1 MIHDLQSGLRKKY
14 STETALIRLV
24 DQLFLKL
31 DKNRVS
37 GLIFIDYKK
46 AFDLI
51 HAYGIVSNELGLIE
65 DYLSHRTQFVELSG
79 QRSMSSSI
87 TMGVPQGSVLGPL
100 LFLLFIND
108 LPGSVQ
114 KCVLNIYADDTTM
127 STSTDLKDAPQSLCT
142 NLQADLNEVASWT
155 SDNKMVLNESKTK
168 VMLVTGKRLA
178 TKLDDK
184 TMVIKIDDTNL
195 EQVHSF
201 SLLGLTIDSNLNFN
215 DHVDN
220 LCTKLSK
227 RIGILRKIRSFLPIK
242 ERKLFYESTIKAL
255 MMYASSVW
263 TTCSTE
269 NLNKVLKLQKRAAR
283 VILKADRYENSV
295 NLFKKLGWLTFYDES
310 KVVKSSLVYKRLHG
324 DTADYLVNILPR
336 NTDIHNRN
344 TRNGQINLYCPR
356 YKYES
361 DGGNSFSVSVT
372 RLWNSIPTNIR
383 RLPTLNSFKKSYRKL
398 LLARYDSITQFSVFK
413 S

>member
-1 MIHDLQSGLRKKY
+1 MIHHLQSGLRKKY

-24 DQLFLKL
+24 DQLFLEL

-51 HAYGIVSNELGLIE
+51 HAYGIVSNELGLTE

-114 KCVLNIYADDTTM
+114 KCVLNIYADDTIM
-127 STSTDLKDAPQSLCT
+127 STSTDLKDAPQSLCA

-255 MMYASSVW
+255 MMYSSI
-263 TTCSTE
+263 E
-269 NLNKVLKLQKRAAR
+269 RPVLAHL
-283 VILKADRYENSV
+283 
-295 NLFKKLGWLTFYDES
+295 
-310 KVVKSSLVYKRLHG
+310 SL
-324 DTADYLVNILPR
+324 
-336 NTDIHNRN
+336 
-344 TRNGQINLYCPR
+344 
-356 YKYES
+356 S
-361 DGGNSFSVSVT
+361 FFGGNNCPV
-372 RLWNSIPTNIR
+372 
-383 RLPTLNSFKKSYRKL
+383 
-398 LLARYDSITQFSVFK
+398 
-413 S
+413 